1 VARGEVEVNGSALAA
16 GDGAA
21 LSDEPRV
28 ELVAR
33 APSEVLLFD
42 LP

>member
-1 VARGEVEVNGSALAA
+1 MTRGSVTVNGEKLTV

-28 ELVAR
+28 EIVADTE
-33 APSEVLLFD
+33 AELLLFD
-42 LP
+42 LA